1 MVLAARRLD
10 SDSGMEST
18 PLTRLAEII
27 RRNSLSEGKEL
38 VLASGR
44 TSTFYFDMKATTFD
58 PEGSNLIADLILEK
72 ISSDNVDYIGGL
84 EMGAVPIIVGVSLK
98 SYLSGHPIRGFF
110 VRKEA
115 KQHGTRQLIEREL
128 TSGSQVLMVDDVT
141 TTGGSVMKAV
151 NAVRNVGCVVTKVI
165 TVVDREEGAS
175 KNLASEGIELVPL
188 LTASDFNV
196 NG

>member
-10 SDSGMEST
+10 SDSGMDST
-18 PLTRLAEII
+18 SLTRLAEII
-27 RRNSLSEGKEL
+27 RYNSLSEGEEL

-58 PEGSNLIADLILEK
+58 PEGSNLIANLILEK

-98 SYLSGHPIRGFF
+98 SYLMGQSIRGFF

-115 KQHGTRQLIEREL
+115 KQHGTRQLIEREP

-175 KNLASEGIELVPL
+175 ENLASEGIELVPL